1 MSKVLNKK
9 IENLALE
16 KKITYKLIFQF
27 SKKKKKLSLQER
39 QVKMH
44 SIFSEIKSERIIK
57 NRSLQ
62 ETNPCHL
69 QRNFLYKYTSTKHT
83 FLTKT

>member
-1 MSKVLNKK
+1 MSKILNKK

-16 KKITYKLIFQF
+16 KKNTYKLIFQF

-44 SIFSEIKSERIIK
+44 SIFSEIKSEKIIK

-62 ETNPCHL
+62 EINPCHL

-83 FLTKT
+83 SLTKT